1 MRRTTAW
8 LIAGLMILVWACG
21 GEGDGTGTTD
31 VAAAETE
38 TDGTEAAESTETSE
52 ATEEEAPDNCSL
64 ITQEEATALAGYDLE
79 VGEDSILGCGYLP
92 PGSDVA
98 DIVVNAVLLEGDVAS
113 IAAEGFPNATD
124 IIPVDVGEDTVA
136 VTTPS
141 GDTVASVITAS
152 GGRLVEL
159 AIVFLGIDPGDTGRI
174 EEAATLAVTALDRW
188 D

>member
-8 LIAGLMILVWACG
+8 LIAGLMMLVWACG
-21 GEGDGTGTTD
+21 GEGEGTGTSD
-31 VAAAETE
+31 VVTAETE
-38 TDGTEAAESTETSE
+38 SDRTEAPGATQSTE

-79 VGEDSILGCGYLP
+79 VGQDSILGCGYLP

-98 DIVVNAVLLEGDVAS
+98 DIVVKAVLLEGDVAS

-124 IIPVDVGEDTVA
+124 IIPVDIGEDTVA

-141 GDTVASVITAS
+141 GDAIASVITAS

-159 AIVFLGIDPGDTGRI
+159 GIVFLGIDPGDSGRI
-174 EEAATLAVTALDRW
+174 EDAATLAVTALGRW
-188 D
+188 E